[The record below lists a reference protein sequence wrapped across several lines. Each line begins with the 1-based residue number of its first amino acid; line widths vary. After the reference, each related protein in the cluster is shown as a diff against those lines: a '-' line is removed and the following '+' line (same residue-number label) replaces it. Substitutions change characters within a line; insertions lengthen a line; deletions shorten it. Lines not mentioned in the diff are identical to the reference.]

1 MNKEI
6 ELKEGSDLS
15 NSSTKHSIATRVIGH
30 FLSYVFHPLFI
41 PLYTVFFLVY
51 IHPYLF
57 SGEDAW
63 SKLRLLLQ
71 VFVNCTLLPLA
82 SVLLLKGLKFIDSI
96 FLHTQKERIIPFV
109 ICMVFYFWNWYA
121 FKNNLEG
128 VELVVF
134 SLALFISSIVG
145 FLFNIFSKI
154 SMHAMAVGVLCS
166 FMAVL
171 FFSDSSI
178 GIIWF
183 LLSILITGLV
193 LSARLIVS
201 THQPKEIFT
210 GLVVGII
217 SLLVANYFAN

>member
-1 MNKEI
+1 MKE
-6 ELKEGSDLS
+6 ETSRKEEEGLS
-15 NSSTKHSIATRVIGH
+15 NNSANHSIGVRIIGQ

-41 PLYTVFFLVY
+41 PLYTTFFLVY

-57 SGEDAW
+57 SGEDAL

-82 SVLLLKGLKFIDSI
+82 SVLLLKGLKFVDSI
-96 FLHTQKERIIPFV
+96 FLETKKERIIPYV

-128 VELVVF
+128 SELVAF
-134 SLALFISSIVG
+134 SLALFISSIFG
-145 FLFNIFSKI
+145 YLINIFSKI
-154 SMHAMAVGVLCS
+154 SMHAMAVGVMS
-166 FMAVL
+166 GFMAALL
-171 FFSDSSI
+171 FKDASI
-178 GIIWF
+178 GIVWF
-183 LLSILITGLV
+183 LIVLIITGLT

-201 THQPKEIFT
+201 NHQPKEIFT

-217 SLLVANYFAN
+217 SMLLANYLV